1 MSDQELLELLKKN
14 SDQAVRIML
23 ELYGGAVSTICGNFL
38 YDCGK
43 EDVEEAVA
51 DTFINFWKKSKD
63 FVLNEKF
70 TLKSYIYA
78 IARNVS
84 RDKRRELKKQDIY
97 SIEEL
102 SLELPANFSTEQKV
116 EKKEMEAILHT
127 CLEKMKEPDKSVFLY
142 RYFYGFKISDIA
154 EILNLPVK
162 KVENILYHGKNRLR
176 KDLQKGGLYDV

>member
-1 MSDQELLELLKKN
+1 MNDQELLELLKKN
-14 SDQAVRIML
+14 PDQAVRMML
-23 ELYGGAVSTICGNFL
+23 ELYGGAVLTICENFL

-43 EDVEEAVA
+43 EDVEEAVF
-51 DTFINFWKKSKD
+51 DTFTNFWKKSKD

-70 TLKSYIYA
+70 TVKSYIYA

-84 RDKRRELKKQDIY
+84 RDKRRKLKRQDIY

-102 SLELPANFSTEQKV
+102 SLDLPGTFSTEQKV
-116 EKKEMEAILHT
+116 EQKEMEAILHT

-142 RYFYGFKISDIA
+142 RYFYGFKIGDISKL
-154 EILNLPVK
+154 LNLPAK

-176 KDLQKGGLYDV
+176 KDLQERGIYHV

>member
-1 MSDQELLELLKKN
+1 MKDQELLELLRRN
-14 SDQAVRIML
+14 PNQAIHILV

-43 EDVEEAVA
+43 EDVEEAIA
-51 DTFINFWKKSKD
+51 DTFTNFWKKSKH
-63 FVLNEKF
+63 FQLNDKF

-84 RDKRRELKKQDIY
+84 RDKRKKLKKVDIY

-102 SLELPANFSTEQKV
+102 SLDLPSAISAEQKV
-116 EKKEMEAILHT
+116 EQKETEAVLHK

-142 RYFYGFKISDIA
+142 RYFYGFKIDEIA
-154 EILNLPVK
+154 KILGLPAK
-162 KVENILYHGKNRLR
+162 KVENILYHGKKRLR
-176 KDLQKGGLYDV
+176 KDLQERGINHV

>member
-1 MSDQELLELLKKN
+1 MNDQELLELLREN
-14 SDQAVRIML
+14 PNRAIHIML
-23 ELYGGAVSTICGNFL
+23 EVYGGAVSTICGNFL

-43 EDVEEAVA
+43 EDVEEAVF
-51 DTFINFWKKSKD
+51 DTFTNFWKKSKD

-70 TLKSYIYA
+70 TVKSYIYA

-84 RDKRRELKKQDIY
+84 RDKRRKLKRQDIY

-102 SLELPANFSTEQKV
+102 SLDLPGTFSTEQKV
-116 EKKEMEAILHT
+116 EQKEMEAILHT

-142 RYFYGFKISDIA
+142 RYFYGFKIGDISKL
-154 EILNLPVK
+154 LNLPAK

-176 KDLQKGGLYDV
+176 KDLQERGIYHV